1 MIPSHPT
8 YQGSIAI
15 NAHIRINLPS
25 KADEGNSEIWFLL
38 SRHVRDDGQPPS
50 YISLHV
56 FQEDG
61 GSVSFVQPEY
71 LTVRV
76 THSISHRAEDG
87 MILIRI
93 NRGYTR
99 RASIT
104 WYAPPSVPGLAWM
117 TLSGRHDSLPMVT
130 RNQYPLSLR
139 SIFLQEP
146 ISNTT

>member
-1 MIPSHPT
+1 MMISSDPT

-38 SRHVRDDGQPPS
+38 SRHIRDDGQPPL

-87 MILIRI
+87 TVLIHI
-93 NRGYTR
+93 NREYTR
-99 RASIT
+99 RVFIT
-104 WYAPPSVPGLAWM
+104 WYAHFLYLDQPG
-117 TLSGRHDSLPMVT
+117 
-130 RNQYPLSLR
+130 
-139 SIFLQEP
+139 
-146 ISNTT
+146 